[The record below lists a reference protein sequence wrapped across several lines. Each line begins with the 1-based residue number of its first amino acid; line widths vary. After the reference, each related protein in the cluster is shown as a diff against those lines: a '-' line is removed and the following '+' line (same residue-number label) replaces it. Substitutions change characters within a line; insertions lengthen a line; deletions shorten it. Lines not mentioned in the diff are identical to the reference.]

1 MAKRKAA
8 CMVKPE
14 MIVSVDAQDVI
25 TLKMKTSLKTKEIQ
39 FKLNK
44 PFEGTSID
52 DKTTTVGQGER
63 KTLNG

>member
-1 MAKRKAA
+1 
-8 CMVKPE
+8 

-39 FKLNK
+39 FKLNE

-52 DKTTTVGQGER
+52 DKTATVGQGER